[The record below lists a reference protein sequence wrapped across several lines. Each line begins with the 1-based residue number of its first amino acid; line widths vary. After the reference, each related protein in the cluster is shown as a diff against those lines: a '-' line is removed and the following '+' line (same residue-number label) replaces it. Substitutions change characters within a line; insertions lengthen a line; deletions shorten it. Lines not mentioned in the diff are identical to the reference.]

1 MVKESKILSVALN
14 SGKEK
19 AVLSNLESFI
29 VTA

>member
-14 SGKEK
+14 SDKKK
-19 AVLSNLESFI
+19 AGLSNLESFI